1 MFALSYV
8 HMSIKFIPTHL
19 KHSGRYFLTYGKNL
33 LLEKF
38 RCLRVFVCVYMRAH
52 VHAVCVR
59 VPKNKHGRLRE
70 GGTRTSHIL
79 ARTSRMWRSSPPRAH
94 RPLWSQH
101 HWCHQNQ
108 AQKRP
113 GLEADFRITELSA
126 RIPGF
131 PQDRDTQSDCAHL
144 KNMFN
149 NISAKTK
156 CWSNAI

>member
-1 MFALSYV
+1 MSDQPEATRPLGFSKRNEAGDFPTLQTCRGIRSPSGQVTALTMTETGMHLLSCRHTLKMVLGMFALSYV

-70 GGTRTSHIL
+70 GGTRTSHVL
-79 ARTSRMWRSSPPRAH
+79 VRTSRMWRSSPPRAH
-94 RPLWSQH
+94 RPL
-101 HWCHQNQ
+101 
-108 AQKRP
+108 
-113 GLEADFRITELSA
+113 
-126 RIPGF
+126 
-131 PQDRDTQSDCAHL
+131 
-144 KNMFN
+144 
-149 NISAKTK
+149 
-156 CWSNAI
+156 